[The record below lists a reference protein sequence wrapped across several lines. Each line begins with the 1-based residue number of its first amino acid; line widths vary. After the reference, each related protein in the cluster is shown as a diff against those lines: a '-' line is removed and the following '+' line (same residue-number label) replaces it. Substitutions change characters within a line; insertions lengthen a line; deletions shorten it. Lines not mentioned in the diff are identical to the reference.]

1 MLVGMTRADGIDIL
15 SQGVK
20 EGWTIEIVG
29 SLQKMGLLFSIASHL
44 GETRQRLCHTS
55 HLASDVHVPHL
66 IAIARTSTTLCLRSF
81 AFDVSTI
88 VQTVPHPQSH
98 ILGNEQGL
106 GGSGFVIDIGGNVD
120 ESCQLL
126 MHRIIWCPH
135 PTVVIIGT
143 IHLNQDAMLGRDGI
157 QITVAILLV
166 SLFIAVKVGPRA
178 LHLLQLFLRGEVAC
192 LPVATQLFIPYKGPL
207 LTLAQSVDHLDDMLF
222 EDGFLVWVLT
232 TGKSKGQCRHIMA
245 RAVTLQLRCRRV
257 PAVRFRIAL
266 DREAVGVAIIIELL
280 FYRQTDKLVYIQVA
294 IMRQP
299 VLAIDAHH
307 VQWQR
312 LCLRYGGSIFFTLH
326 CYLFPF
332 HHPHLCRNGVAI

>member
-1 MLVGMTRADGIDIL
+1 MAFASSPVGDVGTHRGHLRVRLTEQLTITHTTHGITIASLNHRPEVLGEVIIIRIVVSTIGAQGTSHHGDMLVGMTRADGVDIL

-232 TGKSKGQCRHIMA
+232 TGKSKGQCRHI
-245 RAVTLQLRCRRV
+245 VT
-257 PAVRFRIAL
+257 
-266 DREAVGVAIIIELL
+266 
-280 FYRQTDKLVYIQVA
+280 
-294 IMRQP
+294 
-299 VLAIDAHH
+299 
-307 VQWQR
+307 
-312 LCLRYGGSIFFTLH
+312 
-326 CYLFPF
+326 
-332 HHPHLCRNGVAI
+332 